1 MIRIRPCLHII
12 HSLTVDNLRVVTR
25 DGLDQTL
32 SFELT
37 DGNTSQRTVQ
47 LETINQNRLGDELVG
62 GDFLEQTIVGRLIED
77 NQVVGLI
84 LDLLGRPLLLGL
96 LTSRA

>member
-1 MIRIRPCLHII
+1 M
-12 HSLTVDNLRVVTR
+12 VAR

-32 SFELT
+32 SFEFT
-37 DGNTSQRTVQ
+37 NSNTSQRTVQ

-62 GDFLEQTIVGRLIED
+62 RNFLEQTVIGRLIED
-77 NQVVGLI
+77 NQVVRLV

-96 LTSRA
+96 LSTR

>member
-37 DGNTSQRTVQ
+37 DSNTSQRTVQ

-96 LTSRA
+96 LTSTA

>member
-1 MIRIRPCLHII
+1 M
-12 HSLTVDNLRVVTR
+12 VAR
-25 DGLDQTL
+25 DSLDQTL

-37 DGNTSQRTVQ
+37 DGNTSKRTVQ
-47 LETINQNRLGDELVG
+47 LETINKDGLRDELVG

-77 NQVVGLI
+77 NQVVGLV

-96 LTSRA
+96 LTSRAGTGLSGNVLLSL

>member
-1 MIRIRPCLHII
+1 
-12 HSLTVDNLRVVTR
+12 VVAR

-37 DGNTSQRTVQ
+37 NSNTGQRTVQ
-47 LETINQNRLGDELVG
+47 LKTINQNRLRDELVG
-62 GDFLEQTIVGRLIED
+62 RNFLEQTVIGRLIED
-77 NQVVGLI
+77 NQVVGLV

-96 LTSRA
+96 LST